1 MKNVWEVELL
11 KREEISASLDGK
23 TAYILPIASSE
34 VLGGVQPI
42 QKTEE
47 MNQQVGVD
55 EKGRLWF
62 AKPDVEGFVSFQ
74 EKQELTEE
82 QKARA
87 RANIGAIDES
97 NIPIKVFPHNVT
109 YASWAIGT
117 DVFQLEDNCTYI
129 WDQNAT
135 GMQGCFFAVAEDGTI
150 KIISIINSKSI
161 YLVLVTPSLVQ
172 ITGNNCRYII
182 RTADKST
189 ADNISVTYEYNMDYL
204 GLDNREYTP
213 IRDYNPATK
222 KYVDD
227 AVKTVDVS
235 EAVFITVEDI
245 DEICGNIV
253 EGD

>member
-23 TAYILPIASSE
+23 IAYILPIASSE

-74 EKQELTEE
+74 EKQGLTEE
-82 QKARA
+82 QKAQA
-87 RANIGAIDES
+87 RTNIGAIDES
-97 NIPIKVFPHNVT
+97 SMPIKVFPHNVT
-109 YASWAIGT
+109 YSSWAIGT
-117 DVFQLEDNCTYI
+117 DVFQLEGNCTYI
-129 WDQNAT
+129 WDQNTT
-135 GMQGCFFAVAEDGTI
+135 GKQGNFFAVAEDGTI
-150 KIISIINSKSI
+150 KTISTISSKSI
-161 YLVLVTPSLVQ
+161 YQVLVSPSQVQ
-172 ITGNNCRYII
+172 ITGNNCKYII
-182 RTADKST
+182 STADKST
-189 ADNISVTYEYNMDYL
+189 AGSISVTYEYNTDYL
-204 GLDNREYTP
+204 GLGNREYTP
-213 IRDYNPATK
+213 TRDYNPATK
-222 KYVDD
+222 KYVDE

-245 DEICGNIV
+245 DEICDNVV